1 MTKISL
7 TPIIDVVF
15 ILLIFFMLASNFN
28 KVGELNMDISKES
41 TKASD
46 DDMKIIKLLVRQ
58 DQTVI
63 SDGKVYDDKDV
74 VPMIQLA
81 MKESKNH
88 AVILTAKENVTYQRY
103 MNLMGYLKKNRIDNI
118 SIGIVS
124 SENKK

>member
-1 MTKISL
+1 
-7 TPIIDVVF
+7 
-15 ILLIFFMLASNFN
+15 
-28 KVGELNMDISKES
+28 
-41 TKASD
+41 
-46 DDMKIIKLLVRQ
+46 
-58 DQTVI
+58 
-63 SDGKVYDDKDV
+63 
-74 VPMIQLA
+74 MIQLA